1 MRALR
6 FHGWLRAGLGALMVW
21 SAFSLEGQEQRK
33 PVTIV
38 AFGDS
43 TTAPRGA
50 VTVYPL
56 LLQEELRQVQV
67 INAGVPGN
75 TTTMARQRFES
86 DVLAKNPEMVII
98 QFGINDSAVDVWKQ
112 PAATGPRVTL
122 QTYEANLRY
131 FVQTL
136 KARKTAVVL
145 MTPNPLR
152 WTAKLKE
159 MYGHP
164 PYLPAEVEGF
174 NVTLNPYAEK
184 VRHIA
189 AEEQVMLVDV
199 PPAMSA
205 RAAEMKGSVDQLLSD
220 GMHPNDEGHRV
231 VGNQLKAA
239 LLKVAEE
246 RNLPITAA
254 PAWQPSGTTALIHPA
269 AKDITLD
276 SPHDTVLGSSLG
288 LLKDRTTMMAV
299 YSTPSSYYSKPG
311 TVWIAARRTL
321 DGGKTWETEQVVAR
335 HPDCQ
340 PSHPSVLVSKN
351 GTIHVFYLGFKK
363 WAWHGVNPTSDTSS
377 DIWTTRSEDQG
388 ATWSVPQRIF
398 TGYSG
403 ATNGAV
409 ETADGKLVVPFSH
422 YVNNPG
428 RLVSRV
434 AISADGGRTWDLGAP
449 LDIGGAGDHEGALE
463 PAVLALKDGRIWMLI
478 RTTRKVFWESHSSDG
493 GLNWTVPAPTTIDA
507 TSAPASLT
515 RLRDG
520 RVALVWNQRSK
531 ARREL
536 QLALSADDGKSWSPS
551 VPLVRGKS
559 VTYPYVIEGPSDGDL
574 WIGYHDVANGWN
586 TPRARQLRVNVS
598 VLETVKQE

>member
-1 MRALR
+1 MRVLR
-6 FHGWLRAGLGALMVW
+6 FHWWLRAGLGVLMIW
-21 SAFSLEGQEQRK
+21 SALRLEGQEPGT

-43 TTAPRGA
+43 TTAPRGTIA
-50 VTVYPL
+50 VYPVI
-56 LLQEELRQVQV
+56 LQEELRQVKV

-86 DVLAKNPEMVII
+86 DVLAKNPEVVIL

-112 PAATGPRVTL
+112 PAATGARVSL
-122 QTYEANLRY
+122 DTYEANLRY

-136 KARKTAVVL
+136 KGRKIAVVL

-159 MYGHP
+159 MYGRA
-164 PYLPAEVEGF
+164 PYLPDQPDGF

-184 VRHIA
+184 VRRIA
-189 AEEQVMLVDV
+189 VEENVTLVDV
-199 PPAMSA
+199 PPAMGA
-205 RAAEMKGSVDQLLSD
+205 RAAEMKGTMDQLLAD
-220 GMHPNDEGHRV
+220 GMHPNDKGHRV

-246 RNLPITAA
+246 RKLPITAA
-254 PAWQPSGTTALIHPA
+254 PAWQTSGATVIIHPA

-321 DGGKTWETEQVVAR
+321 DGGKTWEAEQVVAR

-351 GTIHVFYLGFKK
+351 GVIHVFYLGFKK

-388 ATWSVPQRIF
+388 ATWSAPQRIF

-403 ATNGAV
+403 ATNGAI

-434 AISADGGRTWDLGAP
+434 AVSADGGRTWDLGAP

-463 PAVLALKDGRIWMLI
+463 PAVLPLKDGRIWMLI
-478 RTTRKVFWESHSSDG
+478 RTTRKVFWESHSSDS
-493 GLNWTVPAPTTIDA
+493 GLTWTVPAPTTIDA
-507 TSAPASLT
+507 ASAPASLT

-520 RVALVWNQRSK
+520 RVAMVWNQRSK
-531 ARREL
+531 SRREL
-536 QLALSADDGKSWSPS
+536 QLALSVDDGKSWSPA

-574 WIGYHDVANGWN
+574 WIGYHDVPNGWN

-598 VLETVKQE
+598 VLETVKRE

>member
-1 MRALR
+1 MV
-6 FHGWLRAGLGALMVW
+6 GAFL
-21 SAFSLEGQEQRK
+21 ALEGQELER

-112 PAATGPRVTL
+112 PAATVPRVAL
-122 QTYEANLRY
+122 ETYEANLRY
-131 FVQTL
+131 FVQSL
-136 KARKTAVVL
+136 KARKAAVVL

-152 WTAKLKE
+152 WTARLKE
-159 MYGHP
+159 MYGRA
-164 PYLPAEVEGF
+164 PYLPDEPDGF

-184 VRHIA
+184 VRLIA
-189 AEEQVMLVDV
+189 AEEKVELVDV
-199 PPAMSA
+199 PPAMAA
-205 RAAEMKGSVDQLLSD
+205 RAAEMKGSLDQLLAD

-231 VGNQLKAA
+231 VGNQLKTA
-239 LLKVAEE
+239 LLKMAQE
-246 RNLPITAA
+246 RKLSITSA
-254 PAWQPSGTTALIHPA
+254 PAWQASGTTAIIHPA
-269 AKDITLD
+269 ARDITFD
-276 SPHDTVLGSSLG
+276 SPHDTVLGSGLV

-321 DGGKTWETEQVVAR
+321 DGGKSWEMEQVVAR

-340 PSHPSVLVSKN
+340 PSHPSVLVSKD

-363 WAWHGVNPTSDTSS
+363 WAWHGVNPASDTAS
-377 DIWTTRSEDQG
+377 DIWTTRSKDQG
-388 ATWSVPQRIF
+388 STWSVPQRIF

-434 AISADGGRTWDLGAP
+434 AISADGGRSWDLGAP
-449 LDIGGAGDHEGALE
+449 LDMGGAGDHEGALE
-463 PAVLALKDGRIWMLI
+463 PAVLPLNDGRIWMLI
-478 RTTRKVFWESHSSDG
+478 RTTRKVFWEAYSSDG
-493 GLNWTVPAPTTIDA
+493 GLNWTVPGPTTIDA
-507 TSAPASLT
+507 SSAPASLT

-531 ARREL
+531 GRREL
-536 QLALSADDGKSWSPS
+536 QLALSSDDGKSWSRP

-559 VTYPYVIEGPSDGDL
+559 VTYPSVIEGPSDGDL

-586 TPRARQLRVNVS
+586 SPRARQMRANVN
-598 VLETVKQE
+598 VLETVKRE